1 MAEQRHPPWVDDLK
15 QNGRSFWHKHD
26 ECIGGSAGISTGG
39 LKPWSTISHLH
50 QGKKRRLPA
59 QRVRDSL
66 ERSVNKYRA
75 HGSWLFIGGTTCKER
90 RLSYSCWALSCY
102 RAWKCFL
109 QVSQFHSV
117 EFRLITSHE
126 GRDYGLSPLRRDL
139 VLVSSRPCVF
149 FRGHQFP
156 SWVPEAGVN
165 LLLESTVEKHLKQVS
180 SSQIGKSNTV

>member
-126 GRDYGLSPLRRDL
+126 GRDMDSALSEGTWSSYLADHVFSSGGISFHLGSQRR
-139 VLVSSRPCVF
+139 
-149 FRGHQFP
+149 
-156 SWVPEAGVN
+156 E
-165 LLLESTVEKHLKQVS
+165 
-180 SSQIGKSNTV
+180 